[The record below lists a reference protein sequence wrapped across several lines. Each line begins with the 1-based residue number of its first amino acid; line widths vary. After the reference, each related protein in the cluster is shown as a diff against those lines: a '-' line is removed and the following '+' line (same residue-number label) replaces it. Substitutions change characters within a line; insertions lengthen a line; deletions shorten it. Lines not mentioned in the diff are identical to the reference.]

1 MRVDRCFSAVRAAEE
16 PVVVCFRSSCSHV
29 TGRRTVR
36 FVRLALK
43 GVMQNDGHFVYVIL
57 LCSSSH
63 LITERLFA
71 RGVKRPAGDG
81 KHYAPTIRPVLS
93 VSET

>member
-1 MRVDRCFSAVRAAEE
+1 
-16 PVVVCFRSSCSHV
+16 VVCLRSSRSHV

-43 GVMQNDGHFVYVIL
+43 GVMQNDGRFVDVIL

-63 LITERLFA
+63 LITEWWFA
-71 RGVKRPAGDG
+71 RGGEEA
-81 KHYAPTIRPVLS
+81 S
-93 VSET
+93 W